1 MAPRWLPLALL
12 LFALHAT
19 PALCGSAQKKFAYDP
34 DKKIYYQN
42 GKTKSTRA
50 GLGRSI
56 FSTDDYNTDHL
67 GWLARYQLPVPSSAY
82 SQAQVDLHKQ
92 QHNYLQDY
100 QVEVE
105 YLQWYADYVP
115 PITWKQF
122 STDPTWGYC
131 NTTFITLKNGTWSC
145 QDDAWVG
152 IPTYIE
158 QVRKNA

>member
-1 MAPRWLPLALL
+1 MERPNRRELVWVGAFRPLTTTILIII
-12 LFALHAT
+12 
-19 PALCGSAQKKFAYDP
+19 G
-34 DKKIYYQN
+34 
-42 GKTKSTRA
+42 
-50 GLGRSI
+50 
-56 FSTDDYNTDHL
+56 L

-145 QDDAWVG
+145 RDDAWVG

-158 QVRKNA
+158 QVRKNT